1 MIPTGMTISMIAG
14 QVMLV
19 DCDDDDD
26 DNDDDYL
33 SRPGHACGLPTLP
46 TPDLLLRVMQKLQV
60 KFT

>member
-1 MIPTGMTISMIAG
+1 MMMTIQAG

-26 DNDDDYL
+26 NDDNDVDYL

-60 KFT
+60 KSTL